1 MARMSLTFKGF
12 EDLAY
17 KIEQAEKDLRG
28 AVDEAL
34 TETQNIIQGN
44 TRQAAA
50 KYTKGG
56 TKYSTGRMLAAVK
69 PNTGPEWSGT
79 IASVGVGFDLRKAGG
94 YHSIFVM
101 YGTPRMK
108 KDVKLYNAIR
118 GARTKQQVA
127 QAQEKIMLE
136 HLKL

>member
-12 EDLAY
+12 EELAY
-17 KIEQAEKDLRG
+17 QIDKAEKDLKS

-34 TETQNIIQGN
+34 TETQSIIQTN

-56 TKYSTGRMLAAVK
+56 TPYSTGRMLAAVK
-69 PNTGPEWSGT
+69 AETGPEWAGT
-79 IASVGVGFDLRKAGG
+79 VASVGVGFDLSKAGG

-101 YGTPRMK
+101 YGTPRMD

-118 GARTKQQVA
+118 GARTKKEVA
-127 QAQEKIMLE
+127 RVQEEIMQR
-136 HLKL
+136 HLQL

>member
-17 KIEQAEKDLRG
+17 QIDQAEKDLKG

-34 TETQNIIQGN
+34 TETQSIIQSN

-69 PNTGPEWSGT
+69 ANTGAEWSGT
-79 IASVGVGFDLRKAGG
+79 VASVGVGFDLSKSGG

-101 YGTPRMK
+101 YGTPRMA

-118 GARTKQQVA
+118 GARTKQQVE
-127 QAQEKIMLE
+127 QVQREIMQR
-136 HLKL
+136 HLQL

>member
-1 MARMSLTFKGF
+1 MARMSLIFKGF

-17 KIEQAEKDLRG
+17 QIEQAEKDLRG
-28 AVDEAL
+28 AVNEAL
-34 TETQNIIQGN
+34 TETQGIIQSN

-69 PNTGPEWSGT
+69 ADTGPEWSGT
-79 IASVGVGFDLRKAGG
+79 VASVGVGFDLGKPGG

-127 QAQEKIMLE
+127 QAQERIMQD